1 MSMREEAQGW
11 ADWQAD
17 ARHVVRMTGG
27 TVIVEVVGGADEVPE
42 VRVAD
47 VDDLTRLH
55 LAVGAVTDEEVDS
68 VLRGA
73 GLGRLVD
80 GDTGVLDVAALRAA
94 AQPKAT
100 AADWGEKF
108 DAMVAYAEG
117 KGWTAD
123 DGAGLQVH
131 VEPAASA

>member
-1 MSMREEAQGW
+1 
-11 ADWQAD
+11 
-17 ARHVVRMTGG
+17 
-27 TVIVEVVGGADEVPE
+27 VIVEVIGGADEVPE

-55 LAVGAVTDEEVDS
+55 LAVGALTDEDVDS
-68 VLRGA
+68 ALREA
-73 GLGRLVD
+73 GMGRLVD
-80 GDTGVLDVAALRAA
+80 ADTGVLDVAALRAA
-94 AQPKAT
+94 AQPTAT
-100 AADWGEKF
+100 VEDWADRF
-108 DAMVAYAEG
+108 DAMVAAAEG

>member
-1 MSMREEAQGW
+1 MKM
-11 ADWQAD
+11 
-17 ARHVVRMTGG
+17 
-27 TVIVEVVGGADEVPE
+27 IVEVVGGADEVPE

-55 LAVGAVTDEEVDS
+55 LAVGAVTDEEADS
-68 VLRGA
+68 ALRSA
-73 GLGRLVD
+73 GMGRLVD

-94 AQPKAT
+94 AQSRTT
-100 AADWGEKF
+100 AADWGEQF
-108 DAMVAYAEG
+108 DAMVASAAD

>member
-1 MSMREEAQGW
+1 M
-11 ADWQAD
+11 
-17 ARHVVRMTGG
+17 
-27 TVIVEVVGGADEVPE
+27 IVEVVGGADEVPE
-42 VRVAD
+42 VRVED

-55 LAVGAVTDEEVDS
+55 LAVGALTDEDVDS
-68 VLRGA
+68 ALRDA

-80 GDTGVLDVAALRAA
+80 ADTGVLDVAALRAA
-94 AQPKAT
+94 AQARAT
-100 AADWGEKF
+100 SEDWAGQF
-108 DAMVAYAEG
+108 DEMVAQADA

>member
-1 MSMREEAQGW
+1 MQEQAGGRVA
-11 ADWQAD
+11 WQAD
-17 ARHVVRMTGG
+17 ARYVVEPAGG

-47 VDDLTRLH
+47 VDDLSRLH

-73 GLGRLVD
+73 GLGRLID

-100 AADWGEKF
+100 AADWAEKF
-108 DAMVAYAEG
+108 DAMVAYAAG

-131 VEPAASA
+131 IEPAASA

>member
-1 MSMREEAQGW
+1 M
-11 ADWQAD
+11 
-17 ARHVVRMTGG
+17 
-27 TVIVEVVGGADEVPE
+27 IVEVVGGADEVPE
-42 VRVAD
+42 VRVED

-55 LAVGAVTDEEVDS
+55 LAVGALTDEDVDS
-68 VLRGA
+68 ALRDA

-80 GDTGVLDVAALRAA
+80 GETGVLDVAALRAA

-100 AADWGEKF
+100 SATWAEEF
-108 DAMVAYAEG
+108 DGMVTYATE
-117 KGWTAD
+117 KGWSAD

>member
-1 MSMREEAQGW
+1 M
-11 ADWQAD
+11 
-17 ARHVVRMTGG
+17 
-27 TVIVEVVGGADEVPE
+27 IVEVVGGADEAPE
-42 VRVAD
+42 VRVVD

-55 LAVGAVTDEEVDS
+55 LAVGALTDEEADS
-68 VLRGA
+68 ALQAA

-94 AQPKAT
+94 AEPKAT
-100 AADWGEKF
+100 AADWATTF
-108 DAMVAYAEG
+108 DAMVEHAAG